1 MKPRPCKQCLT
12 QLFLLS
18 SFKMVS
24 DKLFFCIHSTNTTI
38 NANMAARFF
47 VLIANIA
54 AMTSHVL
61 TSCRLEMSSNKTSY
75 TENNAKTMAT
85 FFCGFIVWLLHQKEK
100 FDFIKRVDKG
110 WITTVKDLE
119 SWRFER
125 YPFVRANRGIVGCC
139 GLYESVEELCHWW
152 RYGHMNLWTN

>member
-1 MKPRPCKQCLT
+1 MKPLYQESSFVVPSIEFNKFCIVTGYGAIVKT
-12 QLFLLS
+12 FVMLLSS

-85 FFCGFIVWLLHQKEK
+85 FFCGFIV
-100 FDFIKRVDKG
+100 
-110 WITTVKDLE
+110 
-119 SWRFER
+119 
-125 YPFVRANRGIVGCC
+125 
-139 GLYESVEELCHWW
+139 
-152 RYGHMNLWTN
+152 